1 MDTITIKNIDIN
13 VTGIEGDDLVSLTD
27 MAKIKNPDFP
37 ADVIKNWMRLRSTI
51 EFLGIWE
58 QINNPDFDMVEF
70 DPFKNESGH
79 NYFVMTPTKWV
90 KNTSYSL
97 ERRFSASSSLLI
109 LCRESKWQMVMVAMT
124 KASAIPIKGKLKIKG

>member
-51 EFLGIWE
+51 EF
-58 QINNPDFDMVEF
+58 
-70 DPFKNESGH
+70 
-79 NYFVMTPTKWV
+79 
-90 KNTSYSL
+90 
-97 ERRFSASSSLLI
+97 
-109 LCRESKWQMVMVAMT
+109 
-124 KASAIPIKGKLKIKG
+124 